1 MEGKG
6 TESYRKKVAR
16 EMGKL
21 QDKFQK
27 ECDKALSRALAKSIR
42 VGFGMNQTRGKV
54 ASQTDTLVVSYIILN
69 KKENPTGPGMYSR
82 SCKFPKDLPLR
93 VLMVIAIEETVLSP
107 PIRRCWSKRVRASTA
122 SNTRK

>member
-6 TESYRKKVAR
+6 MKSYRKKVAR

-21 QDKFQK
+21 QHKFQK

-42 VGFGMNQTRGKV
+42 VGFGINQTRGKV

-69 KKENPTGPGMYSR
+69 KKENPNWPR
-82 SCKFPKDLPLR
+82 D
-93 VLMVIAIEETVLSP
+93 V
-107 PIRRCWSKRVRASTA
+107 
-122 SNTRK
+122 